1 MRNNGLNRGIARSNG
16 KHIMQSQVTHVHTFS
31 FPASDPSG
39 IAYSVRVLGAQRHDG
54 TWQGW
59 LEFTPE
65 NAVGPVLTTD
75 QETSQ
80 PDLKALE
87 YWAGGLE
94 PVYLS
99 GALERAKR
107 RASGG

>member
-1 MRNNGLNRGIARSNG
+1 MRNNGLSRAPARANG
-16 KHIMQSQVTHVHTFS
+16 KQMMQSAITHVHTFS
-31 FPASDPSG
+31 FPASDTTG
-39 IAYSVRVLGAQRHDG
+39 VAYRVRVLGAQRKDG
-54 TWQGW
+54 TWEGW

-65 NAVGPVLTTD
+65 NAIGPVLSTG

-94 PVYLS
+94 PVYLA
-99 GALERAKR
+99 GALERAR
-107 RASGG
+107 RRGG